1 MTVTADDLND
11 LPSDMIR
18 EISRFHPLLIPPFN
32 NKTLRRA
39 VRDYLAGGE
48 GGKHR
53 ASPIHRRRARTASF
67 ITEHR
72 GRPRRRLEQVLE
84 AVERTGPRRRQNV
97 HLRRRETPRVAE
109 SLPTIAKEC
118 PIC

>member
-53 ASPIHRRRARTASF
+53 ASPIHRRRARPLLS
-67 ITEHR
+67 
-72 GRPRRRLEQVLE
+72 
-84 AVERTGPRRRQNV
+84 
-97 HLRRRETPRVAE
+97 
-109 SLPTIAKEC
+109 
-118 PIC
+118 